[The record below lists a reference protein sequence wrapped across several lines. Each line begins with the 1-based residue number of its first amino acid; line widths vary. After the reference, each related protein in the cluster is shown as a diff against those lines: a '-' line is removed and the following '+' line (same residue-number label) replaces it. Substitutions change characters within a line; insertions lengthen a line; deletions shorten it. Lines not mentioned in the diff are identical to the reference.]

1 LNPEPRHGGV
11 YWLNDSELADWT
23 RIAGVF
29 ETASRPG
36 QTSTTVYSLRVVA
49 DEEMVRAVGDS
60 LTAEVEAAIAQMEAE
75 LALGNLQE
83 RACLTRLKQAGRLN
97 EKVQR
102 YEQAFDSPLT
112 KLREACQRAASAAAM
127 AALQASAAQQ
137 PTSVLAGAA

>member
-1 LNPEPRHGGV
+1 
-11 YWLNDSELADWT
+11 
-23 RIAGVF
+23 
-29 ETASRPG
+29 
-36 QTSTTVYSLRVVA
+36 VA